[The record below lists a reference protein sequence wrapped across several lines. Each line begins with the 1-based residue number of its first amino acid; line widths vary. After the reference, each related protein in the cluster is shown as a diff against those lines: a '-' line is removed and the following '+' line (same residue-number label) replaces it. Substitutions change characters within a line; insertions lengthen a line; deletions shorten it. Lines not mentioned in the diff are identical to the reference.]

1 MPTVARLPTQILATS
16 TPQPVIGKIIERSV
30 NVRQTPSTKAKVLTT
45 LKKDNQI
52 ALVARNEA
60 GPDSDVDFLVTF
72 EKEAHWSFFD
82 MVDMQDELKDILGRE
97 VDLVERL
104 AVERSE
110 NYIRRR
116 HILQSLE
123 PVYVAG

>member
-1 MPTVARLPTQILATS
+1 MEEVKDFCLRWKIRELALF
-16 TPQPVIGKIIERSV
+16 GSV
-30 NVRQTPSTKAKVLTT
+30 LRE
-45 LKKDNQI
+45 DF
-52 ALVARNEA
+52 R
-60 GPDSDVDFLVTF
+60 PDSDVDFLVTF
-72 EKEAHWSFFD
+72 EEDAHWSLFD
-82 MVDMQDELKDILGRE
+82 KIDMQDELKEILGRE

-123 PVYVAG
+123 PLYVAG